1 MKFAFSLE
9 FIFFWIAS
17 KSRSLC
23 MHERNQTR
31 RWRLLKLHYNRHQN
45 LIWSFHP
52 RDFRVYRD
60 IGLSDNYNPTI
71 VLYDDCNSVL
81 DKVAARI
88 LRCIITN
95 ALIMGRMKN
104 RDFTGWQPI
113 IQAWL
118 VVTIWHEDE
127 KSYYPGLLFA
137 YNNIVWINKD
147 LSKIFHGWLYILLLY
162 SRKSLRRNY
171 YR

>member
-1 MKFAFSLE
+1 MCARTESDAALTAVE
-9 FIFFWIAS
+9 ITLQSIS
-17 KSRSLC
+17 KTALIP
-23 MHERNQTR
+23 
-31 RWRLLKLHYNRHQN
+31 HQN

-104 RDFTGWQPI
+104 RDFTG
-113 IQAWL
+113 
-118 VVTIWHEDE
+118 
-127 KSYYPGLLFA
+127 
-137 YNNIVWINKD
+137 
-147 LSKIFHGWLYILLLY
+147 
-162 SRKSLRRNY
+162 
-171 YR
+171 